1 MRLRRSTVLAILS
14 HFVLSPVGAQ
24 AKRTVPAVTAA
35 DLRTRLFLI
44 ADDSMMGRRPGE
56 EGDFKT
62 AAYIASEYK
71 RFGLEP
77 AGENGT
83 FFQTVPFFR
92 VKLDPASRI
101 AVAGTELSFGV
112 DWAPVNLGVALRPL
126 EGASV
131 IYGGS
136 ATDTTQW
143 PTADA
148 AEGHVVVLTVGAWN
162 DGRRDF
168 LGTRGINV
176 SGRFRRAAAVALA
189 ELDIAS
195 PLLLANLRDGALTS
209 DTARNRAIAPVLLVT
224 PRAAAT
230 MLGASPEQL
239 SPGAAGKTITGRI
252 GTVSTPVP
260 FAARNV
266 IGILRG
272 SDASLR
278 GEYVSVTA
286 HNDHV
291 GFNHAP
297 VDHDSIR
304 AYLRVKRPM
313 GADTPDSPVTT
324 PEQAAK
330 IRTILDS
337 LRKVNKPRLDS
348 ITNGADDD
356 GSGSVALLEIAEE
369 LASRAKHPRRSI
381 IFTSHTG
388 EEYGLIGSGW
398 FTDHATVPIDSII
411 GELDMDMIG
420 RGGATDLPEG
430 GVGYLEVV
438 GAKRLSV
445 EFGNVLEATNA
456 KQPVPFTFNYTYDAP
471 GHPLQYYCRAD
482 HYNYARYGIP
492 AVAFSRGEHLDYH
505 QVTDEPQYMDYD
517 VMARV
522 ASFVRDAA
530 VELANRD
537 RRPALD
543 KPKGDPHAQCR
554 Q

>member
-1 MRLRRSTVLAILS
+1 MRFRRSTVLAVLAAAALS
-14 HFVLSPVGAQ
+14 TAGGQ
-24 AKRTVPAVTAA
+24 ARRTVPALTAA

-62 AAYIASEYK
+62 AEYIASEFK

-77 AGENGT
+77 AGEGGSY
-83 FFQTVPFFR
+83 FQTVPFFR
-92 VKLDPASRI
+92 VKLDSASRI
-101 AVAGTELSFGV
+101 VVDGTQLFPGT
-112 DWAPVNLGVALRPL
+112 DWMPNNLGVALRPL
-126 EGASV
+126 DGVGV

-143 PTADA
+143 PSADA
-148 AEGHVVVLTVGAWN
+148 AAGHVVVLTVGAWN
-162 DGRRDF
+162 NGRRDF
-168 LGTRGINV
+168 VGTRAINS

-189 ELDIAS
+189 ELDLLS
-195 PLLLANLRDGALTS
+195 PPQLAGLRDGALTA
-209 DTARNRAIAPVLLVT
+209 DTARNRVLAPVLLVT
-224 PRAAAT
+224 PRAAAI
-230 MLGASPEQL
+230 MLGAAAEQRA
-239 SPGAAGKTITGRI
+239 PGAAGKTIRGQIATTG
-252 GTVSTPVP
+252 TPVP

-272 SDASLR
+272 SDVNLR
-278 GEYVSVTA
+278 TEYVSVTA

-291 GFNHAP
+291 GYNHAP

-324 PEQAAK
+324 PDQAAK

-337 LRKVNKPRLDS
+337 LRRSNKPRLDS

-356 GSGSVALLEIAEE
+356 GSGTVALLEIAEE
-369 LASRAKHPRRSI
+369 LAARARHPRRSI
-381 IFTSHTG
+381 LFTSHTG

-398 FTDHATVPIDSII
+398 FTDHATVPVDSIV
-411 GELDMDMIG
+411 GEIDMDMIG
-420 RGGATDLPEG
+420 RGNPTDLPEG
-430 GVGYLEVV
+430 GVGYLEIV

-445 EFGNVLEATNA
+445 EFGNVLEAINA
-456 KQPVPFTFNYTYDAP
+456 KQPVPFTFNYQYDVP

-492 AVAFSRGEHLDYH
+492 AVALSRGEHLDYH
-505 QVTDEPQYMDYD
+505 QVTDEPQYIDYD
-517 VMARV
+517 VTARV
-522 ASFVRDAA
+522 ASLVRDAA